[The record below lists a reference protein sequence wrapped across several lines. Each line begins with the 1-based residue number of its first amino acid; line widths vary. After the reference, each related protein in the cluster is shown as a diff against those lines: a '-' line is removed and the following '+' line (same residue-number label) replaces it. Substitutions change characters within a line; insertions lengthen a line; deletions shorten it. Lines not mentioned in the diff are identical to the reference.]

1 MTQFAKA
8 FDPNQARDADGRW
21 TEAGENGADALDSI
35 ARTGDRSSIR
45 DLGRAAMAMLHAK
58 ATDLAG
64 KIKHFV
70 TSTRLSHVAPTAGGG
85 IEIAATHG
93 LPAGQGRIRSYL
105 QIQPHMIPPNAQR
118 ALVAVHHGLLANS
131 VRAVPTKSP
140 PIGASFVNGPAPM
153 QNFGKSYRKKTG
165 RTLTHA
171 PGPIESRRGYK
182 VRGNAGRLQPFVPHP
197 SFLRKCADEDL
208 GWHVRYTGRLSQFDG
223 YSCIVK
229 DQE

>member
-1 MTQFAKA
+1 MTQFCKA
-8 FDPNQARDADGRW
+8 FDPNQPRDADGRW

-45 DLGRAAMAMLHAK
+45 DLGRAAMTMLHAK

-93 LPAGQGRIRSYL
+93 LPPGQGHIRSYL
-105 QIQPHMIPPNAQR
+105 QIQPHMLPPNAQR

-140 PIGASFVNGPAPM
+140 PIGASFHNGAAPM
-153 QNFGKSYRKKTG
+153 HNFAKSYKRPSGKSLVHT
-165 RTLTHA
+165 
-171 PGPIESRRGYK
+171 PGKIESRRGYK
-182 VRGNAGRLQPFVPHP
+182 VRGNHGTLQPFLPKSP
-197 SFLRKCADEDL
+197 FIR
-208 GWHVRYTGRLSQFDG
+208 Q
-223 YSCIVK
+223 
-229 DQE
+229 